1 MKNLMV
7 ISLEEAR
14 GIAVENVAGTIL
26 ETEKFY
32 PDERRPKT
40 YISLNGLLKDIC
52 VITEQGNLIIDIIL
66 INNINKKRFS
76 LRS

>member
-14 GIAVENVAGTIL
+14 GIDVENVAGTIL

-32 PDERRPKT
+32 PNERRPK
-40 YISLNGLLKDIC
+40 
-52 VITEQGNLIIDIIL
+52 GNLYIFERIAKGHMC
-66 INNINKKRFS
+66 NNGAGQPHYRYHTH
-76 LRS
+76 